1 MLSCIEMTQMSYL
14 VEQRWS
20 SHPCNV
26 HHARAAV
33 REFMSR
39 YDVDALELI
48 ELAIGEACANA
59 VEHGSPYGSDSCFTV
74 RCGIVPEM
82 CEMVFEVE
90 DEGIEFA
97 LTRLTMIHTPD
108 LESEGGRGLFLINQ
122 IMDNVALL
130 SSPRGLIVRMTKRIP
145 RTSIS

>member
-1 MLSCIEMTQMSYL
+1 MLSCIEMTHINFK
-14 VEQRWS
+14 VEHRWS

-33 REFMSR
+33 RDFMEMYGIDS
-39 YDVDALELI
+39 AELV

-74 RCGIVPEM
+74 RCGLASENREVI
-82 CEMVFEVE
+82 FEVE

-97 LTRLTMIHTPD
+97 LSRLTMVYPPD
-108 LESEGGRGLFLINQ
+108 LESEGGRGLFLMNQ
-122 IMDNVALL
+122 IMDDVAVL
-130 SSPRGLIVRMTKRIP
+130 SSPHGLIVRMTKRLLA
-145 RTSIS
+145 